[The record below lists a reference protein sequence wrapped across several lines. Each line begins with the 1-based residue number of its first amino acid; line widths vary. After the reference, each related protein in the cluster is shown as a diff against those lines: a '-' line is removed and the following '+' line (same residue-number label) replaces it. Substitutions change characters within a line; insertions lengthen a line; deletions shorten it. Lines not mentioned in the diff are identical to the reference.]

1 MSEPRTPPGAAVNLL
16 TRGVLPETELNRL
29 LAQAEAS
36 GLTLDDLA
44 DPCEKFGVTAQALL
58 NALSISLAERYL
70 QGTLTYAFCDGVLN
84 GLIDAI
90 VDVGMS
96 RDLPQPA
103 FSLYQAFDQ
112 GEWRRSDDPP
122 ETDPGEKYVK
132 PLVLQIMRKLRH

>member
-1 MSEPRTPPGAAVNLL
+1 
-16 TRGVLPETELNRL
+16 

-44 DPCEKFGVTAQALL
+44 EPCEKFGVTPQALL

-103 FSLYQAFDQ
+103 FSLYQVFDQ

-132 PLVLQIMRKLRH
+132 PLVLQIMRKLRD

>member
-1 MSEPRTPPGAAVNLL
+1 MSEPRTPPRR
-16 TRGVLPETELNRL
+16 RGVLPETELNRL

-44 DPCEKFGVTAQALL
+44 EPCEKFGVTPQALL

-103 FSLYQAFDQ
+103 FSLYQVFDQ

-132 PLVLQIMRKLRH
+132 PLVLQIMRKLRD